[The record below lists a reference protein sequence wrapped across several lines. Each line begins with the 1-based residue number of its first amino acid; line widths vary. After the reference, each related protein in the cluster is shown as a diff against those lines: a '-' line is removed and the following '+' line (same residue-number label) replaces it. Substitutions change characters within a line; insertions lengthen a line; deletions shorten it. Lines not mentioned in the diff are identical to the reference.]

1 MRELQKR
8 GGIPDKLAED
18 YRTSQIYSC
27 DEINESHDSA
37 GDLFKTFNPVEKNW
51 LICWSIEKISSV

>member
-27 DEINESHDSA
+27 DEINGSHDSA
-37 GDLFKTFNPVEKNW
+37 GDLFKTFNPVEKTG
-51 LICWSIEKISSV
+51 